1 MPVLPCGVQEC
12 PSLWYVGPGVLAHG
26 FASCSAW
33 TCWLRRMDS
42 LAVAHGLGSP
52 AAFSFQSREWEW
64 ETMEEVLSGL

>member
-1 MPVLPCGVQEC
+1 MWALSCDARA
-12 PSLWYVGPGVLAHG
+12 SLWGGGNVPRCGTWAQE
-26 FASCSAW
+26 SW
-33 TCWLRRMDS
+33 RMDS

>member
-1 MPVLPCGVQEC
+1 MHRL
-12 PSLWYVGPGVLAHG
+12 
-26 FASCSAW
+26 ASCSAR